1 MRGAVRPDVPCSF
14 ILTSQT
20 IILIVHVCLVRAI
33 RLPRA
38 QAERAKVYFYK
49 AVGRSLCNRS
59 PACCLDQEAWA
70 EPGERGRGGTQE
82 AGAGA
87 EPEGLW
93 GELQSLQIR
102 KVRISE
108 FLLYFCFQMC
118 HFQSKPW
125 LRMCF
130 WLRMQDPSAAQELR
144 APFPREGPNPASR
157 GRGHGHWRSPQAWL
171 LIFLSFLLPFPMSG
185 NKEADTEL
193 VPWLLILSLEHL
205 FL

>member
-1 MRGAVRPDVPCSF
+1 MPRCIFTRRSVEVSVTGALPAAWTRRPGLS
-14 ILTSQT
+14 
-20 IILIVHVCLVRAI
+20 R
-33 RLPRA
+33 
-38 QAERAKVYFYK
+38 
-49 AVGRSLCNRS
+49 
-59 PACCLDQEAWA
+59 
-70 EPGERGRGGTQE
+70 GERGRGGTQE

-171 LIFLSFLLPFPMSG
+171 LIFLSFLLLQVTPAMHAMGTWGHMNG
-185 NKEADTEL
+185 NQN
-193 VPWLLILSLEHL
+193 LLCL
-205 FL
+205 